1 VFAVGTDARSSSRT
15 DFSSQCIKRVG
26 IVQVS
31 AAFQQELS
39 LADHVDQLDASEGIL
54 DGLK

>member
-1 VFAVGTDARSSSRT
+1 VFGVGTDARSSSRT